1 VNRGSDVHGFYTF
14 DIVKWKIIILTIFI
28 AALVLMGCK
37 DDPDYRKI
45 VDIIDNEVV
54 SKLQYDQESVDN
66 NIELSY
72 EESLKSGLGICVN
85 YAMLVYNVLNAAGY
99 NVEIWVSV
107 VGKHAWNRV
116 VTQNGK
122 ILHIDAARYDNNGY
136 DLRYIAYDDMH
147 SGLHDAH
154 AIPYDVMN
162 YQNMG
167 RAYST
172 RQDYE
177 TAIEY
182 FKKAIELK
190 PDYAKAYYNMAGA
203 YGNNRNY
210 DKAIEYFEKTVELR
224 PDYADAYYYI
234 GYAYELKGNTA
245 KEAEY
250 KQKAQQM
257 GYTRP

>member
-1 VNRGSDVHGFYTF
+1 VEDRKFAIYIF
-14 DIVKWKIIILTIFI
+14 DIMKVILAIV
-28 AALVLMGCK
+28 AALAIAGCTN
-37 DDPDYRKI
+37 DVDYQKI
-45 VDIIDNEVV
+45 VNIIENEVV

-72 EESLKSGLGICVN
+72 EESLESGLGICVN
-85 YAMLVYNVLNAAGY
+85 YAMLTYNALSAAGY

-107 VGKHAWNRV
+107 AGKHAWNRV
-116 VTQNGK
+116 VMPSGK
-122 ILHIDAARYDNNGY
+122 ILHIDATRYDNNGY
-136 DLRYIAYDDMH
+136 DLRYIAYENMH

-154 AIPYDVMN
+154 AISYDVMN

-167 RAYST
+167 RAHST
-172 RQDYE
+172 KRDYE
-177 TAIEY
+177 AAIEY

-203 YGNNRNY
+203 YGNNQDY
-210 DKAIEYFEKTVELR
+210 DKAIEYFEKTIELR

-234 GYAYELKGNTA
+234 GYAYELKGDTA

-250 KQKAQQM
+250 KQKAERM
-257 GYTRP
+257 GYNYPDFSQ